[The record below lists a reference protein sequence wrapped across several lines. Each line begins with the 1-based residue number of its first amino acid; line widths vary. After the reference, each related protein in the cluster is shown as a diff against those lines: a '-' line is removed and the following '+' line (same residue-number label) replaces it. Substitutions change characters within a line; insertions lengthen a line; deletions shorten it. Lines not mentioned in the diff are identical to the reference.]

1 VHQRCSHRFA
11 REATITASKHINDEE
26 RIFAMLLIL
35 VLAPV
40 FCPRLAE
47 EELRGVK
54 QKNMRKGHTIFK
66 AYAIKVKER
75 KSRAIPFRQKTHAQ
89 IP

>member
-1 VHQRCSHRFA
+1 MHQRCSHRFS

-35 VLAPV
+35 VLALL
-40 FCPRLAE
+40 FCPSLAE

-54 QKNMRKGHTIFK
+54 QKNMLIRAGHTILT
-66 AYAIKVKER
+66 YLAIIDKL
-75 KSRAIPFRQKTHAQ
+75 
-89 IP
+89 

>member
-1 VHQRCSHRFA
+1 MHQRCSHRFA

-35 VLAPV
+35 VLALL
-40 FCPRLAE
+40 FCPSLAE

-54 QKNMRKGHTIFK
+54 QKNMLIGAGHTILN
-66 AYAIKVKER
+66 
-75 KSRAIPFRQKTHAQ
+75 
-89 IP
+89 